1 MKMNKKTLNK
11 VFLNWWLHGQSAWN
25 YENMQGLGYCN
36 TVLPALKEIYK
47 DDDDALQEAVANH
60 LKFFNCGFYT
70 APIIIGSTIAIEE
83 KEKLAGAEVVTSI
96 KTGLMGPLA
105 GIHDTLFQVVVNTI
119 FGAIAAYM
127 AIEGNPI
134 GIALYVAAKVA
145 EIFISHR
152 FLHMAYNEGTK
163 LVASLGDKLKNI
175 TSAANVLGMTV
186 IGALIPNV
194 VKANVILEYTQGEVK
209 MNVQELLD
217 KIMPSLVPLL
227 VVLAVYKISTL
238 KKMTTVKTTFV
249 IVAVS
254 LVMGFFG
261 IMG

>member
-1 MKMNKKTLNK
+1 MNKKTLDK
-11 VFLNWWLHGQSAWN
+11 VFLNWWLHGQSGWN

-47 DDDDALQEAVANH
+47 DDDASLKEAITNH

-70 APIIIGSTIAIEE
+70 ATIIIGSTIAIEE
-83 KEKLAGAEVVTSI
+83 NEKLESAEVVTSI

-127 AIEGNPI
+127 AIEGNPV
-134 GIALYVAAKVA
+134 GIALYVAAKVT
-145 EIFISHR
+145 EIFISR
-152 FLHMAYNEGTK
+152 KFLHMAYKEGTK

-194 VKANVILEYTQGEVK
+194 VKGNVILTFTQGDVT

-217 KIMPSLVPLL
+217 KIMPSLIPLL
-227 VVLAVYKISTL
+227 VVLGVYKISTM

-254 LVMGFFG
+254 LVLGMLG